1 MKGMKVAALQYTAR
15 DDLAHNRTMAGDLIA
30 KAAMTGARLICLPEC
45 ANLLARDKTSLH
57 EKAERQENSAF
68 LSMAKEAALS
78 HDIWLSIGSC
88 MIRTDDDERIANRH
102 FIINPAGEITASYD
116 KIHMFDADVN
126 DGKRYRES
134 QDFKAGST
142 PCLTAI
148 DGHKSGLSICYD
160 LRFAGLYHH
169 YAKQEA
175 EIILT
180 PAAFTAT
187 TGAAHWHVLQRTRA
201 IETGAFVIAS
211 AQTGT
216 HDDGRHTYGHALI
229 ISPWGEVLDDAGP
242 YGDMAIAE
250 LDFEDVRR
258 ARTALSAWQNQRYF

>member
-1 MKGMKVAALQYTAR
+1 
-15 DDLAHNRTMAGDLIA
+15 
-30 KAAMTGARLICLPEC
+30 
-45 ANLLARDKTSLH
+45 
-57 EKAERQENSAF
+57 
-68 LSMAKEAALS
+68 
-78 HDIWLSIGSC
+78 
-88 MIRTDDDERIANRH
+88 MIRTDDDERANRH

-126 DGKRYRES
+126 DGERYRRS

-169 YAKQEA
+169 YAKLAEA

-180 PAAFTAT
+180 PLSLLLPQQAGALACSAT
-187 TGAAHWHVLQRTRA
+187 HKSD
-201 IETGAFVIAS
+201 ETGAFVIAS

-216 HDDGRHTYGHALI
+216 HDDGERTGHADYHHR
-229 ISPWGEVLDDAGP
+229 G
-242 YGDMAIAE
+242 
-250 LDFEDVRR
+250 
-258 ARTALSAWQNQRYF
+258 